1 MSVLSTGKPRIWIA
15 KLDKFDNIGEW
26 KEIDTPKDGTTSLET
41 SEGDTT
47 EYLQE
52 GGGKVDVEKKECG
65 FTFVFDLFVKKG
77 FKKPIGDKNGV
88 IVDNYA
94 VRLAP
99 KDPECHGMLMYKAQV
114 SCISSFSVA
123 DGMICQY
130 KFEGLQTDDHENIW
144 DYWFLAKQLIT
155 DVNFV
160 DLPATAG
167 SGETISA
174 TVTATIGATDTL
186 TATIDEADTWITG
199 ATVSD
204 GTVTI
209 TASANTGSRREG
221 WVTLNN
227 SDGTS
232 AKIRVNQEK
241 TATAD

>member
-26 KEIDTPKDGTTSLET
+26 KEVDTPKDGTTSLET

-65 FTFVFDLFVKKG
+65 YTFVFDLFVKKG
-77 FKKPIGDKNGV
+77 FKKPIEDKNGV

-130 KFEGLQTDDHENIW
+130 KFEGLQTDDHDNIW
-144 DYWFLAKQLIT
+144 DYWYLAKQLVT
-155 DVNFV
+155 DKNFV

-167 SGETISA
+167 SGETITA
-174 TVTATIGATDTL
+174 TVTAEIGSSDTL
-186 TATIDEADTWITG
+186 TATASDSWFSA
-199 ATVSD
+199 AVSD

-209 TASANTGSRREG
+209 TGTTNTGGRREG

-232 AKIRVNQEK
+232 AKIRVNQLKSDAE
-241 TATAD
+241 